1 MITNFKAAAPPRV
14 QEAVK
19 RTVLRCIGSI
29 QDSLVEDSHRTTGV
43 FAFVVLRFVRALLP
57 PRAYRPTGPLARSL
71 ASRHAPHS
79 TNSSLPPTQSQ
90 ASSSR
95 TCCTRRR

>member
-1 MITNFKAAAPPRV
+1 MISNFKAAAPPRV

-29 QDSLVEDSHRTTGV
+29 QDSLVEDSHRTTG
-43 FAFVVLRFVRALLP
+43 ACVRGSSA
-57 PRAYRPTGPLARSL
+57 
-71 ASRHAPHS
+71 
-79 TNSSLPPTQSQ
+79 SLPMCPTQLTPRLRILNLNPLHHLTKKIKQ

-95 TCCTRRR
+95 TCSTRRR